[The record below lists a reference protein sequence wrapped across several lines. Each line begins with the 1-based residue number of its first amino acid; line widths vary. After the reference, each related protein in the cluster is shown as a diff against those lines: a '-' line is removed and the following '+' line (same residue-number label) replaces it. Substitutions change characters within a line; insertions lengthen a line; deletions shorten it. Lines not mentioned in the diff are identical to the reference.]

1 MPIRLPHTL
10 EICAREDS
18 ILVQHLGIGPMKTS
32 ILLKFAVKNLLSYC
46 QMERNGDRFAV
57 VDRQISLVP
66 DRLRFNPLPSS
77 LCAISG

>member
-18 ILVQHLGIGPMKTS
+18 ILVEHLEIGPMKTS
-32 ILLKFAVKNLLSYC
+32 ILPRYALKNLLSYC
-46 QMERNGDRFAV
+46 QMERNADRFTV
-57 VDRQISLVP
+57 VGRQISLVP
-66 DRLRFNPLPSS
+66 NSLRFNPLPSS